1 MFLPWNSFDLMDIFW
16 GLTVL
21 FDMLFNFFRFA
32 EIDLQRNLPIKIII
46 KYVPV
51 I

>member
-1 MFLPWNSFDLMDIFW
+1 MDIFW

-21 FDMLFNFFRFA
+21 FDMLLYFFRFA
-32 EIDLQRNLPIKIII
+32 EIDLQRKLPIKIITM
-46 KYVPV
+46 YVPV